1 LPFCHKASE
10 EELVEEGNQR
20 EGALRHRQRLGES
33 IVGDRRETSPYD
45 ITFMDNTEWRV
56 LCKETLEPAELRK
69 FKDVIHNNYFFE
81 MFVEDLPMWVSE
93 LSADDFDCH
102 LTSYLTLLCA

>member
-1 LPFCHKASE
+1 
-10 EELVEEGNQR
+10 
-20 EGALRHRQRLGES
+20 
-33 IVGDRRETSPYD
+33 
-45 ITFMDNTEWRV
+45 MDNTEWRV
-56 LCKETLEPAELRK
+56 LCKKTLEPAELRK